1 MRNICGKF
9 TAHFFRLFLCRNVND
24 NADNAV
30 LLVIRIHR
38 VCNNLEHPAV
48 YRHIAALSL
57 ALKRTV
63 NTVNNRF
70 VAGIG
75 KQAFSCHISLV
86 CTDKL
91 CGRIVAHQHIFIHI
105 NQNKSLG
112 HILNQRVNLILFKLE
127 LAHLLADFLLLIV
140 DCFGKRN
147 KLLVGSI
154 FKIFRHFFNRLNN
167 LSRCTP

>member
-1 MRNICGKF
+1 M
-9 TAHFFRLFLCRNVND
+9 
-24 NADNAV
+24 
-30 LLVIRIHR
+30 LVVGIHR

-48 YRHIAALSL
+48 YRHIAALAL

-63 NTVNNRF
+63 NAFNNSF

-75 KQAFSCHISLV
+75 KQALSCNLTLV

-147 KLLVGSI
+147 KLLVWSI
-154 FKIFRHFFNRLNN
+154 F
-167 LSRCTP
+167 